1 MPEII
6 AGVLITFLAAVGLT
20 ELWCYIKKYVYEPTG
35 QKAAFVVTCSGHDE
49 KIEYYVRALANQ
61 ASDLRFY
68 GDRLVV
74 IIDAGMDDET
84 RAICEKL
91 EKDISGVTVC
101 KMSDLPYIFGGQ
113 LQN

>member
-6 AGVLITFLAAVGLT
+6 AGVLLSFFAAVGIS
-20 ELWCYIKKYVYEPTG
+20 EIWRYIKKYAYELAG
-35 QKAAFVVTCSGHDE
+35 QKAAFVVSCSGHDE

-61 ASDLRFY
+61 ANELRFS
-68 GDRLVV
+68 GDSLVV

-84 RAICEKL
+84 RTICEKL

-101 KMSDLPYIFGGQ
+101 KTSELPYIFGSE